1 MARSVAHRAIAFRK
15 LRTDNQQV
23 RHIISI
29 AYYVRAAMPPANPTP
44 PAEPEGAFG
53 FLLHDVARL
62 LRRNFNRR
70 VQALGLTQAQ
80 CRVILHLSRNEGIQQ
95 VALAEILEVQ
105 PITLVRLLDKLQA
118 AGLVERR
125 RDPSDRRAFCLSL
138 TASAYPLL
146 EQIWALAAETRAESV
161 RGLSEAD
168 LAGFFAT
175 LHTMKDNLLRTESG
189 QPPVADPE
197 E

>member
-1 MARSVAHRAIAFRK
+1 MC
-15 LRTDNQQV
+15 
-23 RHIISI
+23 
-29 AYYVRAAMPPANPTP
+29 AAMTTRTPKP

-62 LRRNFNRR
+62 LRGHFNRQ

-105 PITLVRLLDKLQA
+105 PITLARLLDKLQA
-118 AGLVERR
+118 AGLVERQ
-125 RDPSDRRAFCLSL
+125 RDPSDRRAFRLYL
-138 TASAYPLL
+138 TASAHPLL
-146 EQIWALAAETRAESV
+146 AQIWSLAAATRAESV

-168 LAGFFAT
+168 LARFFAI
-175 LHTMKDNLLRTESG
+175 LHTMKENLLRVESG
-189 QPPVADPE
+189 LPPVTETE
-197 E
+197 ELS